1 MNMSYDIKSLRVL
14 VKSMRL
20 LIVDDEEVLLLKT
33 SRFMHNFFDN
43 IDTANNGKEA
53 LALFN
58 AGIKYDLVLTDI
70 YMPSMDGWELIEQ
83 LKIISP
89 DLFIAAMSGS
99 ATIEQEN
106 LDMCDIYLKKPASLD
121 DMLILL
127 NRLIQKKGL
136 DA

>member
-1 MNMSYDIKSLRVL
+1 MSYDIKSLRVL